1 MLEDITS
8 LKQAEE
14 ELKRTLLMNKAI
26 LESVPGILYLYND
39 TGHLVQWNRQFEVLT
54 GYSGDEL
61 QGKYVMDWFGGL
73 EPDTS
78 NIKKGISDVMTKGYS
93 SAEARMITKNGD
105 HLFMFFTGVK
115 LTVSGQDYLLGIGLD
130 ISERKK
136 AEMEIVRLNESLE
149 EKVQERTREL
159 EAFSYSVSHDLRAPL
174 RTIEGFSLA
183 LVEDYSDKL
192 DNQAKDYISRIR
204 RATEIMSEL
213 IDDMLKL
220 SRITRTEIDKA
231 DINLSNIALTVVDE
245 LRKAHPDRPVKVT
258 IPDSLTDYA
267 DSRLIK
273 IVLEN
278 LLGNAWKFTGKKTD
292 AEIEFGSTQQNG
304 KKVYFV
310 RDNGAGFDMEYV
322 DKIFAPFQRLHNIE
336 EFPGTG
342 IGLATVRRIIS
353 RHGGTVWAESVP
365 HQGATFYFTLGYP
378 PPA

>member
-1 MLEDITS
+1 
-8 LKQAEE
+8 
-14 ELKRTLLMNKAI
+14 
-26 LESVPGILYLYND
+26 
-39 TGHLVQWNRQFEVLT
+39 
-54 GYSGDEL
+54 
-61 QGKYVMDWFGGL
+61 
-73 EPDTS
+73 
-78 NIKKGISDVMTKGYS
+78 
-93 SAEARMITKNGD
+93 
-105 HLFMFFTGVK
+105 
-115 LTVSGQDYLLGIGLD
+115 
-130 ISERKK
+130 
-136 AEMEIVRLNESLE
+136 
-149 EKVQERTREL
+149 
-159 EAFSYSVSHDLRAPL
+159 
-174 RTIEGFSLA
+174 
-183 LVEDYSDKL
+183 
-192 DNQAKDYISRIR
+192 
-204 RATEIMSEL
+204 MSEL